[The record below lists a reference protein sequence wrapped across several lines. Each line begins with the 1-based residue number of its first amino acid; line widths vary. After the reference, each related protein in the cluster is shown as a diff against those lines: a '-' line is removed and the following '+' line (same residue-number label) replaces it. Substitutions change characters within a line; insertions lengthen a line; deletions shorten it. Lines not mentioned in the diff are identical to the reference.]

1 MNKNLKLIVRASL
14 IASTYIILVGVV
26 PFISFGP
33 VQVRFAEAL
42 TVLPFFW
49 VEAIPGLAIG
59 CLVSN
64 LLWSPFG
71 AVDWV
76 FGTLATLLAAIATW
90 MLRKTGKIWLGAIP
104 PVLFNTVIVSFY
116 VSALLGLL
124 EAGIPIPSGS
134 SFAIS
139 ISKFSWIGYLNVV
152 WTVALGEIISV
163 GAIGVPI
170 AYFLNKMRLLD
181 EKA

>member
-1 MNKNLKLIVRASL
+1 MNRNLKLIVRASL
-14 IASTYIILVGVV
+14 IASAYIVLVGVV

-33 VQVRFAEAL
+33 IQVRFAEAL
-42 TVLPFFW
+42 TILPFFW
-49 VEAIPGLAIG
+49 IEAIPGLAIG

-76 FGTLATLLAAIATW
+76 FGTLATLLAAVATW

-116 VSALLGLL
+116 VSALLGFLD
-124 EAGIPIPSGS
+124 AGIPSG
-134 SFAIS
+134 AS
-139 ISKFSWIGYLNVV
+139 ISMAVSNFSWIGYLNVA
-152 WTVALGEIISV
+152 WTIALGEIVSV
-163 GAIGVPI
+163 GAIGVPL

-181 EKA
+181 EKV